1 MSMLADELST
11 CAKEPFCLEER
22 LEGFEQ
28 VEKKAIVAPRRY
40 SEVSTAGM
48 HGVEP
53 KAIRVQVHL
62 TTGLPAF
69 HIVGLGDTAV
79 KEAHRRVTAALK
91 NSGFR
96 VPDGVI
102 TVNLA
107 PARHNKSGTGF
118 DLAIAIGILLADGVL
133 PKGSFDH
140 HILVG
145 ELGLNGAVSSVRGM
159 VGFGML
165 AKREGK
171 TIVCSDTALFD
182 GLLDVSTLELK
193 HLNSLHDLPELMCQQ
208 RLSLHFPSVEKSS
221 YSCGDFYD
229 VVGQQQA
236 VRALTI
242 AAAGQHN
249 ILMVG
254 PPGTGKT
261 MLASRLPSIL
271 PSLSPEELIES
282 ALIFSVAGNP
292 FNQHLKQRP
301 FRSPHHSAT
310 TVAIIGGGNPIKPGE
325 VSLAHNGVL
334 FLDEMPQFSRSTLQ
348 ALRQPIEDNRVCVVR
363 AQGSFTFPSSFMLV
377 GAANPCP
384 CGYLGDR
391 EKNCR
396 CLPNQIEQYQNR
408 IGGPLIDR
416 FDMFIAVPR
425 PNPDTFF
432 EKRGPQRKT
441 QTSEELAQKV
451 RDARSFAASCGRS
464 SVHQLSRQQLCE
476 PSMIDPKALNLL
488 RRAAHNLKL
497 SGRSIVGTLRLARTI
512 ADLNGE
518 EIASS
523 AHLSEALSYR
533 KTWSSYD

>member
-1 MSMLADELST
+1 MCVMSMLVEELST
-11 CAKEPFCLEER
+11 CPKELEKA
-22 LEGFEQ
+22 
-28 VEKKAIVAPRRY
+28 EKKAVIAPRRY

-53 KAIRVQVHL
+53 RAISAQVHL

-79 KEAHRRVTAALK
+79 KESHRRVTAALK

-107 PARHNKSGTGF
+107 PALINKSGTGF
-118 DLAIAIGILLADGVL
+118 DLAIAVGILLADGIL
-133 PKGSFDH
+133 PKDSFDK

-145 ELGLNGAVSSVRGM
+145 ELGLNGAVSNVRGM

-165 AKREGK
+165 AKSNNK
-171 TIVCSDTALFD
+171 AIACSDTSIFE
-182 GLLDVSTLELK
+182 GLLDISTLELN
-193 HLNSLHDLPELMCQQ
+193 HLNCLHHLTDMRLQQ
-208 RLSLHFPSVEKSS
+208 KSS
-221 YSCGDFYD
+221 FCSLSSKKSVCDCGDFSD

-271 PSLSPEELIES
+271 PNLSPEELVES
-282 ALIFSVAGNP
+282 ALIFSVAGTP

-310 TVAIIGGGNPIKPGE
+310 TVAVVGGGNPIKPGE

-391 EKNCR
+391 DKNCR
-396 CLPNQIEQYQNR
+396 CLPNHIEQYQNR
-408 IGGPLIDR
+408 VGGPLIDR
-416 FDMFIAVPR
+416 FDMFVSVPR
-425 PNPDTFF
+425 PNPDSFF
-432 EKRGPQRKT
+432 EKGRPKYKSP
-441 QTSEELAQKV
+441 TSKELAQKV
-451 RDARSFAASCGRS
+451 KDARSFAAMQGRK
-464 SVHQLSRQQLCE
+464 SVHALSRKQLCE
-476 PSMIDPKALNLL
+476 ASIIDPKALNLL
-488 RRAAHNLKL
+488 RKAAHSLKL
-497 SGRSIVGTLRLARTI
+497 SGRSIVGTLRLTRTI
-512 ADLNGE
+512 ADLDGRELAN
-518 EIASS
+518 ST
-523 AHLSEALSYR
+523 HLSEALSYR